1 MRALSD
7 GFEDRSCRIRPFVG
21 KVKPKGAM
29 DGFLKLSKA
38 DSEEKISEQW
48 RSLQRQFSLPTCVLI
63 FHLTNHYA
71 LVYALREWADPE
83 TGKPA
88 ASQAAFQPAS
98 ATHCRRHRHRG
109 LVLRQRPRRRC
120 PHRLPGHVDT
130 RTVGEVCRQILTTR
144 RGQRP
149 TVWIDWT
156 EVRSTIIKWTGYKLL
171 AVERTL

>member
-1 MRALSD
+1 MAGLQGNGDVIEGMRALSD

-38 DSEEKISEQW
+38 DSEEKIAEQW
-48 RSLQRQFSLPTCVLI
+48 RSLQRRFSLPTCVLI

-88 ASQAAFQPAS
+88 SQVFQLVRHTAATTATAASFFVS
-98 ATHCRRHRHRG
+98 V
-109 LVLRQRPRRRC
+109 LVVVVLTGC
-120 PHRLPGHVDT
+120 PVT
-130 RTVGEVCRQILTTR
+130 
-144 RGQRP
+144 
-149 TVWIDWT
+149 WIR
-156 EVRSTIIKWTGYKLL
+156 VL
-171 AVERTL
+171 